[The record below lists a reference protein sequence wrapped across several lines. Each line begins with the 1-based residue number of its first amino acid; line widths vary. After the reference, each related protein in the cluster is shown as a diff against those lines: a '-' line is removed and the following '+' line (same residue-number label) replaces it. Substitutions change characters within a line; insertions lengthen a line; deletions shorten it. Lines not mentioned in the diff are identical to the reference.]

1 MTGPQRWVLVALAG
15 LLAGCSPLYVLQAAY
30 GEAKILWRR
39 EPFAAVLAR
48 DDLDPDWRRKIVL
61 VEEVRAFA
69 TDLGLDVG
77 GSFGSLSYVDAEDTV
92 FVVTAAK
99 RTALEPYVWWFP
111 IVGHL
116 PYKGFFDR
124 ERAKQ
129 EAGRIEA
136 EGYDTLVRPAAAF
149 STLGWFDD
157 PLLRHLLESDDV
169 FLVDLVLHETY
180 HRTFFLKG
188 AGASVFNE
196 SVASFV
202 GHRGAL
208 EFFATRGGDATL
220 LREAEARWADAR
232 RFATFM
238 RGLVARLEA
247 LYAGTDTAHI
257 LVAREA
263 VFAEARAEFEALPF
277 EGKRYT
283 GFTDRRLDNA
293 LVLHYRMYASELDV
307 FEQLW
312 QDAGGLRPA
321 LDRIEAAAKTAP
333 EAPLAAVR
341 AALQT
346 SGEPT
351 PP

>member
-1 MTGPQRWVLVALAG
+1 VTGSQRWLLGVLAFLV
-15 LLAGCSPLYVLQAAY
+15 AGCSPLYVLQAAY

-39 EPFAAVLAR
+39 EPFASVLAR
-48 DDLDPDWRRKIVL
+48 DDLDPEWRRKIML
-61 VEEVRAFA
+61 VEEARAFA
-69 TDLGLDVG
+69 TGLGLDVG

-99 RTALEPYVWWFP
+99 QTALEPYVWWFP
-111 IVGHL
+111 IVGRL
-116 PYKGFFDR
+116 PYKGFFDP

-129 EAGRIEA
+129 EARRIEA

-157 PLLRHLLESDDV
+157 PLLRHVLDSDAV

-188 AGASVFNE
+188 AGASAFNE

-208 EFFATRGGDATL
+208 EFFAARGGDAAL
-220 LREAEARWADAR
+220 VREAEVRWADAR

-247 LYAGTDTAHI
+247 LYAGSDTADI
-257 LVAREA
+257 LEAREQ
-263 VFAEARAEFEALPF
+263 VFAEARAEFDALPF
-277 EGKRYT
+277 DGKRYAS
-283 GFTDRRLDNA
+283 FTDRPLDNA
-293 LVLHYRMYASELDV
+293 VVLHYRMYASDLDV

-312 QDAGGLRPA
+312 QVAGGLRPA
-321 LDRIEAAAKTAP
+321 LDRIEAAAQATP
-333 EAPLAAVR
+333 DSPLAGVR
-341 AALQT
+341 AALR
-346 SGEPT
+346 SPGEPT

>member
-1 MTGPQRWVLVALAG
+1 MTGSQRWLLAALAC
-15 LLAGCSPLYVLQAAY
+15 LIAGCSPLYVLQAAY

-39 EPFAAVLAR
+39 EPFATVLAR

-61 VEEVRAFA
+61 VEEARAFA

-77 GSFGSLSYVDAEDTV
+77 GSFGSLSYVDADDTV

-99 RTALEPYVWWFP
+99 KTALEPYVWWFP
-111 IVGHL
+111 IVGRL
-116 PYKGFFDR
+116 PYKGFFDP
-124 ERAKQ
+124 ERAKG
-129 EAGRIEA
+129 EASRIEA

-208 EFFATRGGDATL
+208 EFFAARGGDAAL
-220 LREAEARWADAR
+220 VREAEVRWADAR
-232 RFATFM
+232 RFAAFM
-238 RGLVARLEA
+238 RGLVARLET
-247 LYAGTDTAHI
+247 LYAETDTAHV
-257 LVAREA
+257 LAARET
-263 VFAEARAEFEALPF
+263 VFAEARAEFDALPF
-277 EGKRYT
+277 EGKRYAR
-283 GFTDRRLDNA
+283 FTDKPLDNA
-293 LVLHYRMYASELDV
+293 RVLHYRMYASDLDV

-312 QDAGGLRPA
+312 QDAGGLRAA
-321 LDRIEAAAKTAP
+321 LDRIEAAAETAP
-333 EAPLAAVR
+333 DAPLDAVR
-341 AALQT
+341 AALT
-346 SGEPT
+346 T
-351 PP
+351 PLETTRP